1 MNTNAKPRVLFVYYS
16 YTGQALKIVE
26 TMSEILRG
34 RGCDVTQASI
44 EFTDHRWAER
54 FTRFPL
60 RHTFLDLFGLILP
73 QFRRATGE
81 ISIPPEATEGDY
93 DLICIGSPTWW
104 LTTCMPI
111 RSYLNSEAARKI
123 LNGKQFAGFVVCR
136 RYWSTNLN
144 TVKKLGTKN
153 GGKWVDGIH
162 FAYLGGQVR
171 SLASLISY
179 LGRGEN
185 RERYMGLK
193 IPPTNLQPEHLEAA
207 RKFAQGLADRISATP
222 ATSPAEA

>member
-1 MNTNAKPRVLFVYYS
+1 
-16 YTGQALKIVE
+16 
-26 TMSEILRG
+26 
-34 RGCDVTQASI
+34 
-44 EFTDHRWAER
+44 
-54 FTRFPL
+54 
-60 RHTFLDLFGLILP
+60 
-73 QFRRATGE
+73 
-81 ISIPPEATEGDY
+81 
-93 DLICIGSPTWW
+93 
-104 LTTCMPI
+104 MPI

-136 RYWSTNLN
+136 RYWSTNLH

-193 IPPTNLQPEHLEAA
+193 IPPTNLQPEHLEEA
-207 RKFAQGLADRISATP
+207 RGFANSLADHVSPPSERSA
-222 ATSPAEA
+222 AGG